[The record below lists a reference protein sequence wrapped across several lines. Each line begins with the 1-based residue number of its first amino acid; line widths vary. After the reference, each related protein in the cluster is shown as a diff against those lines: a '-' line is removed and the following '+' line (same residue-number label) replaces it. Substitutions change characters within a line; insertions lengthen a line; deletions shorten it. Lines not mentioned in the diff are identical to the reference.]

1 MRLRTRLSLAFA
13 LLAVLPLLVVVPL
26 AIRDLRGTLDGE
38 LQARTRAATAA
49 ARAALDQTANDARRA
64 VEELAGS
71 VALED
76 VAREVH
82 AGGSPQL
89 AAAAERLMRSRGLTV
104 LSLFDGRGTTLSS
117 GHLPAR
123 IGDPDEALFAVTRA
137 SSKEPLAV
145 RVEVRDERGLRRVP
159 ALVTARS
166 MDYGSLRIWVVGGRL
181 LDQSLADHLAELSG
195 ARVRLVADEDVVAE
209 AGRAQPPVISER
221 LELPPVGH
229 VSLEHSRA
237 ALIEAEG
244 GIVRAFGTL
253 VAVGLALALL
263 LGLLIARRVTRP
275 VEALTAAARDV
286 GTGRLDLKV
295 EERASGELG
304 ELVSTFNRMT
314 RELRTTTEQLVATE
328 RVAAWQEVARRLA
341 HEIKNPLTPIQM
353 SLETLRAAKRTNN
366 PRFGALF
373 DESAGAVLEEVE
385 RLRRI
390 VDEFSRFARLPRPEL
405 RPLDL
410 SELASTVLALHQSP
424 PPGITVVGELEPDL
438 WAQADRDQLTQVLVN
453 LVKNAEESLGE
464 KGGRIRVRAHRRDGE
479 HLLEVEDSGPGIRPE
494 DRARLFEPY
503 FTTKDGGT
511 GLGLAIAARICQ
523 EHGGRLEV
531 GGEFGKGAVFTIV
544 LPAGSAPSARG
555 TGAVDAAG

>member
-1 MRLRTRLSLAFA
+1 MRLRTRLWLAFA

-26 AIRDLRGTLDGE
+26 AVRDLRGTLEGE
-38 LQARTRAATAA
+38 LQARTKAATAA
-49 ARAALDQTANDARRA
+49 ARASLDRLSQDARRS
-64 VEELAGS
+64 VEELVQS

-104 LSLFDGRGTTLSS
+104 LSLFDGDGTTLSS

-123 IGDPDEALFAVTRA
+123 IGDPDEGLFAVTRA
-137 SSKEPLAV
+137 ASKEPLAV
-145 RVEVRDERGLRRVP
+145 LVELRDERGLRRVP
-159 ALVTARS
+159 ALVTARA
-166 MDYGSLRIWVVGGRL
+166 MDYGQLRIWVVGGLL
-181 LDQSLADHLAELSG
+181 LDHRLASHLAELSG
-195 ARVRLVADEDVVAE
+195 ARVRLLAGEELVAE
-209 AGRAQPPVISER
+209 AGAAEPPVSTER
-221 LELPPVGH
+221 VQLPPVAT
-229 VSLEHSRA
+229 LELDHSRA
-237 ALIEAEG
+237 ALLEAER

-275 VEALTAAARDV
+275 VEAVTAAAREV
-286 GTGRLDLKV
+286 AQGKLDLRV
-295 EERASGELG
+295 DERASGEVG
-304 ELVSTFNRMT
+304 ELVSAFNKMT
-314 RELRTTTEQLVATE
+314 GELRATTEQLVASE

-353 SLETLRAAKRTNN
+353 SLETLRAAKRAEN

-405 RPLDL
+405 SRVDMGDL
-410 SELASTVLALHQSP
+410 AAQVLALYQSP
-424 PPGITVVGELEPDL
+424 PPGITLSQALEPGL
-438 WAQADRDQLTQVLVN
+438 YALADRDLLTQVLVN
-453 LVKNAEESLGE
+453 LVKNAEEALGD
-464 KGGRIRVRAHRRDGE
+464 KGGHIKVRALRRGDDVVV
-479 HLLEVEDSGPGIRPE
+479 EVSDTGPGIRPE
-494 DRARLFEPY
+494 DRNRLFEPY
-503 FTTKDGGT
+503 FTTKSGGT

-531 GGEFGKGAVFTIV
+531 GGEPGKGASFTLS
-544 LPAGSAPSARG
+544 LPAASEEAR
-555 TGAVDAAG
+555 AG

>member
-38 LQARTRAATAA
+38 LHARTKAATAA
-49 ARAALDQTANDARRA
+49 ARAALDRTANDARRA
-64 VEELAGS
+64 IEELTGS

-104 LSLFDGRGTTLSS
+104 LSLFDGRGVTLSS

-137 SSKEPLAV
+137 STKEPIAV
-145 RVEVRDERGLRRVP
+145 LVELRDERGLRRVP
-159 ALVTARS
+159 ALVTARP

-181 LDQSLADHLAELSG
+181 LDQALADHLAELSG
-195 ARVRLVADEDVVAE
+195 ARVRLVAGKDTVAE
-209 AGRAQPPVISER
+209 AGRAQPPVVKER
-221 LELPPVGH
+221 LELPPVAH
-229 VSLEHSRA
+229 VELEHSRA

-244 GIVRAFGTL
+244 GLVRAFGTL

-263 LGLLIARRVTRP
+263 LGLVIARRVTRP

-286 GTGRLDLKV
+286 AQGRLDMKV
-295 EERASGELG
+295 EERATGELG
-304 ELVSTFNRMT
+304 ELVTTFNRMT
-314 RELRTTTEQLVATE
+314 RELRTTTEQLVASE

-405 RPLDL
+405 RAVELSDL
-410 SELASTVLALHQSP
+410 AQNVLALHQSP
-424 PPGITVVGELEPDL
+424 PPGITVEGDLEPEL
-438 WAQADRDQLTQVLVN
+438 WTQADRDQLTQVLVN
-453 LVKNAEESLGE
+453 LVKNAEEALSAKPG
-464 KGGRIRVRAHRRDGE
+464 GGRITVRTRRRDGE
-479 HLLEVEDSGPGIRPE
+479 CLIEVEDTGPGIRPE

-503 FTTKDGGT
+503 FTTKSGGT

-531 GGEFGKGAVFTIV
+531 GGTWGEGSVFTMA
-544 LPAGSAPSARG
+544 LPCASAPGVR
-555 TGAVDAAG
+555 AAGA

>member
-13 LLAVLPLLVVVPL
+13 VLAVLPLLVVVPL
-26 AIRDLRGTLDGE
+26 AVRDLRGTLDGE
-38 LQARTRAATAA
+38 LQARTSASTAA
-49 ARAALDQTANDARRA
+49 ARAALDRTSQDARRA
-64 VEELAGS
+64 VEELVGS

-89 AAAAERLMRSRGLTV
+89 AAAAGRLMRSRGLTV
-104 LSLFDGRGTTLSS
+104 LSLFDAQGVTLSS

-123 IGDPDEALFAVTRA
+123 IGDPDEPLFAVTRVG
-137 SSKEPLAV
+137 SREPLAV
-145 RVEVRDERGLRRVP
+145 LVELRDEQGLRRMP

-166 MDYGSLRIWVVGGRL
+166 MDYGTLRVWAVGGML
-181 LDQSLADHLAELSG
+181 LDQRLAQHLAELSG
-195 ARVRLVADEDVVAE
+195 ARVRLVAGDAVVAE
-209 AGRAQPPVISER
+209 AGKAELPLSTER
-221 LELPPVGH
+221 LELPPVAR
-229 VSLEHSRA
+229 LELDHSRA
-237 ALIEAEG
+237 GLIEAER
-244 GIVRAFGTL
+244 GIVRAFATL

-275 VEALTAAARDV
+275 VEALTVAARGV
-286 GTGRLDLKV
+286 AQGRLDLSV
-295 EERASGELG
+295 QERASGEVG
-304 ELVSTFNRMT
+304 ELVAAFNKMT
-314 RELRTTTEQLVATE
+314 GELRTTTEQLVASE

-353 SLETLRAAKRTNN
+353 SLETLRAAKRTDH

-405 RPLDL
+405 ALVDVG
-410 SELASTVLALHQSP
+410 ELAGQVLALYQSP
-424 PPGITVVGELEPDL
+424 PPGITVQAELQPGL

-453 LVKNAEESLGE
+453 LLKNAEEALGNR
-464 KGGRIRVRAHRRDGE
+464 GGRITLRALRRDGE
-479 HLLEVEDSGPGIRPE
+479 VVVQVEDTGPGVPVA
-494 DRARLFEPY
+494 DRSRLFEPY
-503 FTTKDGGT
+503 FTTKEGGT
-511 GLGLAIAARICQ
+511 GLGLPIAARICQ

-531 GGEFGKGAVFTIV
+531 GGEPGQGAVFTV
-544 LPAGSAPSARG
+544 ALPAAAEDKA
-555 TGAVDAAG
+555 AVSG